1 MPAFDDRQRR
11 RQADSDLVPVSY
23 THLFQIIKINAAGN
37 IINIRRQFQPHPV
50 QEFMRNMVGRIN
62 TVSYTHLQKAAPDS
76 HPVPPCLKVSELS
89 SGLNR
94 LNQLMRCRNMPVRI
108 QRILAETVNLMSG
121 KQQIV
126 VCLAVMADVKQSL
139 MNAVSSRIAD
149 FPRRPVRP
157 RPGRELALRQ
167 TAQTFRPVSYTHLDV
182 YKRQRQTSADFLR
195 KVFFPVAR

>member
-1 MPAFDDRQRR
+1 MQNYRLYTDVNQRGFHTPDRSSPIRIQFIRLHSKK
-11 RQADSDLVPVSY
+11 QTFFLIFSTQPPIYISPQNPVCFS
-23 THLFQIIKINAAGN
+23 AG
-37 IINIRRQFQPHPV
+37 I
-50 QEFMRNMVGRIN
+50 
-62 TVSYTHLQKAAPDS
+62 QKAAPDS

-108 QRILAETVNLMSG
+108 QRILTETVNLMSG

-139 MNAVSSRIAD
+139 MNAVSSRVAD

-167 TAQTFRPVSYTHLDV
+167 TAQTFRPVVFHRCPFFR
-182 YKRQRQTSADFLR
+182 RQETTVLSG
-195 KVFFPVAR
+195 VS